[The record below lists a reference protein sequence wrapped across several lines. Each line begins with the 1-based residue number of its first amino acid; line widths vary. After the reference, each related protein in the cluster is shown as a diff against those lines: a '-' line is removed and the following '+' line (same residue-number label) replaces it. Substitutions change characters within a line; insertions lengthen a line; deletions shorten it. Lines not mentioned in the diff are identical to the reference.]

1 MRLVENPVLVLGG
14 TGMVGHRLVEA
25 LVDIGLRVRS
35 TVRRLALAPATAAE
49 LVEFDIL
56 RDEIAT
62 LVDGYGPEDTV
73 VNCTGVIKPYIDDN
87 DATSRLRALTVNAQ
101 FPHVIAKLAEQQG
114 FRVIHITTDC
124 VFTGNEGAYREDHV
138 HDATDVYGRSKSLGE
153 VPGDT
158 VLNLR
163 CSVIG
168 PELHSF
174 VSLLHWV
181 LGHSRGDSF
190 PGYTDHNWSGVTTV
204 ALSRVIAGIIASDNP
219 LVGTVHVVPGST
231 ATKAE
236 LTQLIL
242 RAYGRDDVTV
252 VPTATGTPVD
262 RTLETLFADDVA
274 RLWKDA
280 GYSDAP
286 TIEQMVHNIAEERQR
301 VGEQR

>member
-1 MRLVENPVLVLGG
+1 
-14 TGMVGHRLVEA
+14 MVGHRLVTA
-25 LVDIGLRVRS
+25 LLEKGLSVRS
-35 TVRRLALAPATAAE
+35 TVRRLDLAPATAAE
-49 LVEFDIL
+49 FVQFDIL
-56 RDEIAT
+56 RDEIST
-62 LVDGYGPEDTV
+62 FVDGYGPEDTV
-73 VNCTGVIKPYIDDN
+73 VNCTGVIKPYIDDH
-87 DATSRLRALTVNAQ
+87 DASSRLRALTVNAQ

-124 VFTGNEGAYREDHV
+124 VFAGSEGAYREDHV
-138 HDATDVYGRSKSLGE
+138 HDATDVYGRTKSLGE

-181 LGHSRGDSF
+181 LGHSQGDSF

-204 ALSRVIAGIIASDNP
+204 ALSRVIAGIIASGNP

-236 LTQLIL
+236 LIQLIL

-252 VPTATGTPVD
+252 VPTATGAPVD
-262 RTLETLFADDVA
+262 RTLETLFAGDVA

-286 TIEQMVHNIAEERQR
+286 TIEQMVHHMAEEQLRI
-301 VGEQR
+301 GEQP